1 MCWSGQHQSS
11 QSSIINTSIIIQH
24 IQSSTY
30 YYTVLAAGQECVHR
44 QLVRGVQA
52 GARCNSPDVSV
63 SAYCLLGYFV
73 LSGVENRR
81 KKAIL
86 RRDSSSQQ
94 GSRYTISWEQTRR
107 PPTPE
112 ESAMYPAARVSTH
125 LTAAG
130 RVLQQVESTA
140 PRTTGWASH
149 VSPHSILS
157 LQRLV
162 LFVLMLR

>member
-1 MCWSGQHQSS
+1 M
-11 QSSIINTSIIIQH
+11 
-24 IQSSTY
+24 
-30 YYTVLAAGQECVHR
+30 HR

-94 GSRYTISWEQTRR
+94 GMVVHDSLGADEE
-107 PPTPE
+107 TPE
-112 ESAMYPAARVSTH
+112 ARRECYVPCRTRLYAPDSSGQSAATSSEHSTTNH
-125 LTAAG
+125 RL
-130 RVLQQVESTA
+130 
-140 PRTTGWASH
+140 ASH

-157 LQRLV
+157 LERLV